1 MQPVQQQYSTPGAT
15 GGQQTAGMPV
25 QPPFT
30 DQHNGVYNT
39 LRNQMMQ
46 YAAAG
51 VPGMEDV
58 VNALNKTHTKLMSS
72 YQPGQP
78 VPPRQVAQGQPTTPL
93 QTPQGLQQVRGLMDQ
108 IRQRNTPT
116 PSGATSY

>member
-1 MQPVQQQYSTPGAT
+1 MNPTNQPNVQQPQGN
-15 GGQQTAGMPV
+15 GMPFP
-25 QPPFT
+25 QPFT

-58 VNALNKTHTKLMSS
+58 VNSLNKTHTKFMSN
-72 YQPGQP
+72 YQPTQP
-78 VPPRQVAQGQPTTPL
+78 ASPARPAQPAPSQH
-93 QTPQGLQQVRGLMDQ
+93 PQALQQVRSLMDQ
-108 IRQRNTPT
+108 IRNRNTSPA

>member
-1 MQPVQQQYSTPGAT
+1 MNPTNQPTTNTPNSNQPVN
-15 GGQQTAGMPV
+15 GM
-25 QPPFT
+25 PFT

-72 YQPGQP
+72 YQPTQP
-78 VPPRQVAQGQPTTPL
+78 AQPARPATPVNPAL
-93 QTPQGLQQVRGLMDQ
+93 QTPQGLAQLNGLMSQ
-108 IRQRNTPT
+108 IRNRNTPT
-116 PSGATSY
+116 PSGAQQYR

>member
-1 MQPVQQQYSTPGAT
+1 MNPTNTVQQPPNPKTQ
-15 GGQQTAGMPV
+15 GMPFP
-25 QPPFT
+25 QPFT
-30 DQHNGVYNT
+30 DQHNGVYDT

-58 VNALNKTHTKLMSS
+58 VNALNKTHTKMMSS
-72 YQPGQP
+72 YQPTAP
-78 VPPRQVAQGQPTTPL
+78 VAPPRPPQATTPV
-93 QTPQGLQQVRGLMDQ
+93 QTPQGLDQVRGLMDQ

-116 PSGATSY
+116 PSGAASY